1 MVHPKGPQRVTRRVW
16 RVTQNA
22 PQGEYVD
29 PDAQPAEIAP
39 AAPAERAEP
48 GFLVSSFELTHGLEV
63 SEETDTLPGDLF
75 DELFNKNGK

>member
-1 MVHPKGPQRVTRRVW
+1 MGQRKGPPHVTRRVW

-29 PDAQPAEIAP
+29 PDAQPVEIAP
-39 AAPAERAEP
+39 VPPAERAEP
-48 GFLVSSFELTHGLEV
+48 GFLVSTFELTHGLEV

-75 DELFNKNGK
+75 DELFNKSGK